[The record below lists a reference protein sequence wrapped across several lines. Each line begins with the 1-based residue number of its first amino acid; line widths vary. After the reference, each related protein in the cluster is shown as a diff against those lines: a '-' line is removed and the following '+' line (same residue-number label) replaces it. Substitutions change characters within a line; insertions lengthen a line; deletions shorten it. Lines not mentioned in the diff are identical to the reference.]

1 MLVACSG
8 NDGVS
13 SDNENTNEGIKDEV
27 DIETLSEKEYNIEIF
42 NNEDITMTLKRVEHV
57 KVDITEMIS
66 IYTEVENKQNR
77 TFEFAISDISTDGI
91 EHTLSSIYFDDN
103 VVGANETMTF
113 EFGVFSQDEELSA
126 EEHLKSYMKYMDYE
140 GNVNDIEFNKYIN
153 E

>member
-1 MLVACSG
+1 MFMLVACSG

-42 NNEDITMTLKRVEHV
+42 NNEDITMTLKRVEHD
-57 KVDITEMIS
+57 KIDITEMIS

-91 EHTLSSIYFDDN
+91 EHTLSSIYFADN
-103 VVGANETMTF
+103 VGGANETMRF
-113 EFGVFSQDEELSA
+113 EFGVRSQEEERSA
-126 EEHLKSYMKYMDYE
+126 EEHSTRYITYREYE
-140 GNVNDIEFNKYIN
+140 RNVNGIE
-153 E
+153 